1 MEGRLVTLL
10 LVLSLCFP
18 AFIFAETIVL
28 KTGEKIEGEVV
39 KKTDKYL
46 AVELNSGKYVI
57 YFLNEIESIGE
68 KIPSQES
75 ALKEYPDKVQEKHK
89 EEKEEFKKP
98 LETTEGAIGNQ
109 VRLTTLNNKRG
120 DINIRYP
127 EGWFMLEYLYKYP
140 YQIFLSREKIEKPT
154 DMFKVGISIIK
165 WYHQS
170 WYMGL
175 DKNEVDKSLTLL
187 MDEYN
192 DNLSSSDKKIGE
204 RKNIMLDGSRAILE
218 EVSFFSAVTGFK
230 IRVYQIFAM
239 KDDVVMAITF
249 EAPEIEFENYRQA
262 FEESIKTAK
271 IFSTE
276 DKLGDNHLVDT
287 EIDRFVLNAIGSEG
301 KKEEDIKQVLYIF
314 KDAMSMNP
322 LRAKTTLLRGGFLM
336 NAASGKD
343 DKTEELLIK
352 NAEEDLKSALEL
364 YNKYVSDYKEPDRE
378 LNISQCYYLLGDI
391 YYFLYNKKQEAKGF
405 YDKSLEYFD
414 NSLTKKRLEEY
425 Y

>member
-1 MEGRLVTLL
+1 MEGRLITLL

-18 AFIFAETIVL
+18 AYIFAETIVL

-46 AVELNSGKYVI
+46 TVELDSSTYVI

-75 ALKEYPDKVQEKHK
+75 ALKEKYKEK
-89 EEKEEFKKP
+89 KEEFKKP
-98 LETTEGAIGNQ
+98 LEETEGAMGNQ
-109 VRLTTLNNKRG
+109 VRLITFNNKRG

-170 WYMGL
+170 WYMSL

-204 RKNIMLDGSRAILE
+204 RKNIMLDGSKGILE
-218 EVSFFSAVTGFK
+218 EVSFFSAITGFR

-239 KDDVVMAITF
+239 KDDVVVAITL

-262 FEESIKTAK
+262 FEESIQSAK

-276 DKLGDNHLVDT
+276 DKLGDNHLLDT
-287 EIDRFVLNAIGSEG
+287 EIDWFIMNGMGSEE
-301 KKEEDIKQVLYIF
+301 KKQDTMEGTKQILYVF

-322 LRAKTTLLRGGFLM
+322 LRAKTALLRGGFLM

-343 DKTEELLIK
+343 AKTEELLIK
-352 NAEEDLKSALEL
+352 NAEEDLKSAIEL

-391 YYFLYNKKQEAKGF
+391 YYFLYNKKQEAKDF

-414 NSLTKKRLEEY
+414 NLLTKKRLEEY